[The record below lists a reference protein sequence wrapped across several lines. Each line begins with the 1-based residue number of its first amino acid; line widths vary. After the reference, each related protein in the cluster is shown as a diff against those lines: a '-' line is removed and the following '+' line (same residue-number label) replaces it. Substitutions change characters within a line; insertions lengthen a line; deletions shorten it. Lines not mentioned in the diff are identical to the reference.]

1 MKYLLTNAQ
10 MKNAD
15 LYTINTLKT
24 PSLTLMERAGNALA
38 NEVERTLD
46 LHGKRIRVKV
56 LCVCGGGNNG
66 GDGFVCARLLR
77 ERGIDA
83 EVVFFAQKTSEE
95 CEINKQKYLENGG
108 KIFEKVP
115 NIDYALV
122 VDCLLGTGF
131 HGTLLGKM
139 EETVQAINA
148 LKTRGAKIISADIP
162 SGVDGTSGQ
171 VCGEAVRADKT
182 LCIGERKI
190 GCYLSSGIDYSGE
203 ILCEDIGISLPNEN
217 YTYLIENEQISK
229 LLPKR
234 KRNSHKG
241 SYGKCAVVAGSIDYS
256 GAGYLVAK
264 ACMRAGAGYTT
275 LFLPK
280 ELIKP
285 FMLRLPEALLIEL
298 NDGGRVSF
306 NEKSF
311 ARLLSYDSVAYGSG
325 LGVSEDVAMGA
336 RWLLEHYTGKLVL
349 DADALNSL
357 AKFGFE
363 NAFINKKCE
372 VLITP
377 HLKEFSRLCRKDM
390 QSLMTNGIEHAQS
403 FVKEHGVT
411 VLLKN
416 AVSLITNGNE
426 SCLQMRGNAGLAKAG
441 SGDVLTG
448 IATALMANGLDALN
462 SAKASSYI
470 LGISAELFCKEND
483 ERSMLATDAIETIG
497 KAILTITED
506 ADENGGNG

>member
-1 MKYLLTNAQ
+1 MKYLLTNTQ

-15 LYTINTLKT
+15 LYTINTLQT
-24 PSLTLMERAGNALA
+24 PALTLMERAGSALA

-46 LHGKRIRVKV
+46 LRGKRIRVKV

-83 EVVFFAQKTSEE
+83 EVVFFAKKTSEE

-108 KIFEKVP
+108 KIYESVP
-115 NIDYALV
+115 KIDYALV

-131 HGTLLGKM
+131 HGTLLGEM
-139 EETVQAINA
+139 AETVKTINA
-148 LKTRGAKIISADIP
+148 LKARGAKIISADIP
-162 SGVDGTSGQ
+162 SGVDGASGQ
-171 VCGEAVRADKT
+171 VCGEAVRANKT

-190 GCYLSSGIDYSGE
+190 GCYLSDGIDYSGE
-203 ILCEDIGISLPNEN
+203 ILRADIGISLPNEN
-217 YTYLIENEQISK
+217 YTYLVENEQISK

-241 SYGKCAVVAGSIDYS
+241 SYGKSAIVAGSIEYS

-264 ACMRAGAGYTT
+264 ACMRVGAGYTT

-285 FMLRLPEALLIEL
+285 FMLKLPEALLIEL
-298 NDGGRVSF
+298 NDGGKTKF

-325 LGVSEDVAMGA
+325 LGVSEDVALGA
-336 RWLLEHYTGKLVL
+336 RWLLENYTGKLVL

-363 NAFINKKCE
+363 KAFENKKCE

-377 HLKEFSRLCRKDM
+377 HLKEFSRLCRKDV
-390 QSLMTNGIEHAQS
+390 QSLITNGIEHAQS
-403 FVKEHGVT
+403 FAKEQGVT
-411 VLLKN
+411 LLLKN
-416 AVSLITNGNE
+416 AVSLITNGIE
-426 SCLQMRGNAGLAKAG
+426 CCLQVRGNAGLAKAG

-448 IATALMANGLDALN
+448 IATALMANGLDAFN

-470 LGISAELFCKEND
+470 LGACAELFCKEND

-497 KAILTITED
+497 KAILTITEN
-506 ADENGGNG
+506 ADEQSGNE